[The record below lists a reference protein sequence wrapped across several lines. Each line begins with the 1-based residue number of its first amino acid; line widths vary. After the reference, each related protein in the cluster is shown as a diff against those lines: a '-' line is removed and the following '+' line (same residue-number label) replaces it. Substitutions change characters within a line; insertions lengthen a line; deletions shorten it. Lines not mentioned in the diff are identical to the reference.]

1 MPEVQQAEIQC
12 GGFLNN
18 TLPISLSSHG
28 TMVAHLHHLNKDPFP
43 GSGSGSKTAVIA
55 KVAMLSRDEIPPGVC
70 RHSTPKCCSLTF
82 LQATNMS
89 SDVPNVN
96 DETTLGDVEQD
107 AHAILVF
114 VSTLQLIPYVC
125 PTNDSLERPVFFR

>member
-1 MPEVQQAEIQC
+1 
-12 GGFLNN
+12 
-18 TLPISLSSHG
+18 
-28 TMVAHLHHLNKDPFP
+28 
-43 GSGSGSKTAVIA
+43 
-55 KVAMLSRDEIPPGVC
+55 
-70 RHSTPKCCSLTF
+70 
-82 LQATNMS
+82 MS